1 MHEQR
6 VGRAQLQ
13 LELTH
18 CFEEGLALNVAR
30 GATHFYHR
38 DLGIPG
44 SFDDPMFDFIG
55 DVRNHLNGAAQII
68 APALLAQHCVIHT
81 ARRKII
87 GAAHH
92 RARETLVMTEIEV
105 CLRAVV
111 GDEDLSM
118 LERAHRAGVD
128 VDVGV

>member
-6 VGRAQLQ
+6 IGRAQLK
-13 LELTH
+13 LELAH
-18 CFEEGLALNVAR
+18 CLEERLAFDVAR
-30 GATHFYHR
+30 GAAHFHHR
-38 DLGIPG
+38 NLGIPG
-44 SFDDPMFDFIG
+44 SFDDPMFDFIS
-55 DVRNHLNGAAQII
+55 DVRNNLNGAAQII
-68 APALLAQHCVIHT
+68 APALLAQHCVIDT

-92 RARETLVMTEIEV
+92 RAREALVMTEIEV
-105 CLRAVV
+105 CLRAIV